1 MLRAKEAALAD
12 SPPVLPGSRSRRE
25 EDLHQAWAGSL
36 TCPGTAAGL
45 RTAGAADVT
54 AAAVRAAL
62 APADPHQEEE
72 QERPQDHQAH
82 KDPLWKTRGERE
94 ILTGLHIAVEEKVSN
109 ILPAESTGTKHTGE

>member
-1 MLRAKEAALAD
+1 MLRAKEAILAD
-12 SPPVLPGSRSRRE
+12 SPVLPGSRSSRA
-25 EDLHQAWAGSL
+25 DLQQAWTGSL

-45 RTAGAADVT
+45 GTAGAADVA

-94 ILTGLHIAVEEKVSN
+94 ILTGLHMAVGENVSN
-109 ILPAESTGTKHTGE
+109 ILPAESLGTKHTGE